1 MAEKLLMKESCAEFT
16 KLLGAKVTMP
26 GGGAAS
32 ALVGALGA
40 ALCSMAANF
49 TVGNKRYID
58 AEPEM
63 KSILERS
70 EKLRVRFLEL
80 ADEDA
85 KAFPELSAAWKL
97 PKDYPNRKKIFTQ
110 ASLNACKA
118 PREMI
123 KCCCEAMDMLETV
136 MEKGN
141 IMLISDV
148 GCGVL
153 LCEAAMNAAAMNIY
167 INTSGLK
174 DCQEARDIELE
185 VDTLLAD
192 YLVKADDISGKVTL
206 IVRRV

>member
-1 MAEKLLMKESCAEFT
+1 MAEKLLMKESCAEFS

-63 KSILERS
+63 KSIVERS

-97 PKDYPNRKKIFTQ
+97 PKDYPNRKEIFER

-136 MEKGN
+136 
-141 IMLISDV
+141 
-148 GCGVL
+148 L

-174 DCQEARDIELE
+174 DNKEARDIESE
-185 VDTLLAD
+185 VDTLLAE

>member
-1 MAEKLLMKESCAEFT
+1 MADELMSKSCAEFT
-16 KLLGAKVTMP
+16 KLLGAKVSMP

-40 ALCSMAANF
+40 ALCEMAANF
-49 TVGNKRYID
+49 TVGNKRYYD
-58 AEPEM
+58 VEPEM
-63 KSILERS
+63 KSIVERAG
-70 EKLRVRFLEL
+70 KLRVRMLAL

-97 PKDYPNRKKIFTQ
+97 PKDYPGRKEIYEAAAIK
-110 ASLNACKA
+110 ACKA
-118 PREMI
+118 PLEMI
-123 KCCCEAMDMLETV
+123 KCCCEAMDMLEIV

-167 INTSGLK
+167 INTSGLR
-174 DCQEARDIELE
+174 DNAEALELESE
-185 VDTLLAD
+185 VDTRLAE
-192 YLVKADDISGKVTL
+192 YLTKADDISGKVTL

>member
-1 MAEKLLMKESCAEFT
+1 
-16 KLLGAKVTMP
+16 
-26 GGGAAS
+26 
-32 ALVGALGA
+32 
-40 ALCSMAANF
+40 
-49 TVGNKRYID
+49 
-58 AEPEM
+58 
-63 KSILERS
+63 
-70 EKLRVRFLEL
+70 
-80 ADEDA
+80 DEDA

-97 PKDYPNRKKIFTQ
+97 PKDYPNRKEIFER
-110 ASLNACKA
+110 ASLNVCKA

-174 DCQEARDIELE
+174 DNKEARDIESE
-185 VDTLLAD
+185 VDTLLAE